1 MRIFSGIQ
9 PTGDKHLGNY
19 IGGFRQYAQ
28 TQEQGEA
35 FFCIVDLHSIT
46 VEHDPRDLHDR
57 TLDLFAMLLATGLDP
72 ERSTVFAQSH
82 VTAHAEAS
90 WLLSAVTSY
99 GQLGRMTQFK
109 DKADRREF
117 VSAGL
122 FTYPVL
128 MAGDILLYQTHRVPI
143 GDDQRQH
150 LELARDVAERFN
162 ARFGETFVVPEGIYP
177 EVGARIMDLQEP
189 TRKMS
194 TTGGTEQGTIK
205 LLDEPDAI
213 RKKFRSAV
221 TDSGREI
228 RRAPDKPGVGN
239 LIDILS
245 VATAAYAGG
254 GRGGVRGIGLRRP
267 QARRRRGRRR
277 AARPGARALPRA
289 SRRRAGASPP
299 PRRRRRQGPRRL
311 RADDRGDVR
320 ADGLR
325 EARDRMIKT
334 LAISAVVLAVAIVGG
349 VLHFTDADPVV
360 TFVVCGIALG
370 GVAWTIGIATESVG
384 ARYGPAVT
392 GALQSTLGN
401 LPELFIVLFALSAGE
416 LVVAQFSILG
426 SLFANALLV
435 LGLAIATGSARRA
448 DGTMSFGARLPNDTA
463 TLLLLAVF
471 LISILGLSDQVG
483 DSASHHQVEISVV
496 GAICLLIV
504 YAAWLV
510 GYLRS
515 DRTSE
520 AALVEPKHGA
530 LPFQAAIVLLAVSG
544 IAAAFVSDWFVHALD
559 PAVEAIGISKA
570 FTGLVI
576 VAIAG
581 NAVENVVAVQLAW
594 KGQNDL
600 AISVVKNSVAQIACF
615 LWPVLVILSLFF
627 AERLTFVV
635 EPVYLG
641 ALALTAIALWQ
652 VTGDGKA
659 VLFEGLALVSLYVVL
674 ATLVWFE

>member
-1 MRIFSGIQ
+1 
-9 PTGDKHLGNY
+9 
-19 IGGFRQYAQ
+19 
-28 TQEQGEA
+28 
-35 FFCIVDLHSIT
+35 
-46 VEHDPRDLHDR
+46 
-57 TLDLFAMLLATGLDP
+57 
-72 ERSTVFAQSH
+72 
-82 VTAHAEAS
+82 
-90 WLLSAVTSY
+90 
-99 GQLGRMTQFK
+99 
-109 DKADRREF
+109 
-117 VSAGL
+117 
-122 FTYPVL
+122 
-128 MAGDILLYQTHRVPI
+128 
-143 GDDQRQH
+143 
-150 LELARDVAERFN
+150 
-162 ARFGETFVVPEGIYP
+162 
-177 EVGARIMDLQEP
+177 
-189 TRKMS
+189 
-194 TTGGTEQGTIK
+194 
-205 LLDEPDAI
+205 
-213 RKKFRSAV
+213 
-221 TDSGREI
+221 
-228 RRAPDKPGVGN
+228 
-239 LIDILS
+239 
-245 VATAAYAGG
+245 
-254 GRGGVRGIGLRRP
+254 
-267 QARRRRGRRR
+267 
-277 AARPGARALPRA
+277 
-289 SRRRAGASPP
+289 
-299 PRRRRRQGPRRL
+299 
-311 RADDRGDVR
+311 
-320 ADGLR
+320 
-325 EARDRMIKT
+325 MIKT
-334 LAISAVVLAVAIVGG
+334 LAITAVVLAVAVVGG
-349 VLHFTDADPVV
+349 VLHFADADPVV

-435 LGLAIATGSARRA
+435 LGMAIAAGSTRQP

-496 GAICLLIV
+496 GAVCLLVV
-504 YAAWLV
+504 YGAWLI

-544 IAAAFVSDWFVHALD
+544 VAAAFVSDWFVHALD

-652 VTGDGKA
+652 VTGDGEA

>member
-1 MRIFSGIQ
+1 
-9 PTGDKHLGNY
+9 
-19 IGGFRQYAQ
+19 
-28 TQEQGEA
+28 
-35 FFCIVDLHSIT
+35 
-46 VEHDPRDLHDR
+46 
-57 TLDLFAMLLATGLDP
+57 
-72 ERSTVFAQSH
+72 
-82 VTAHAEAS
+82 
-90 WLLSAVTSY
+90 
-99 GQLGRMTQFK
+99 
-109 DKADRREF
+109 
-117 VSAGL
+117 VS
-122 FTYPVL
+122 
-128 MAGDILLYQTHRVPI
+128 
-143 GDDQRQH
+143 
-150 LELARDVAERFN
+150 
-162 ARFGETFVVPEGIYP
+162 
-177 EVGARIMDLQEP
+177 
-189 TRKMS
+189 
-194 TTGGTEQGTIK
+194 
-205 LLDEPDAI
+205 
-213 RKKFRSAV
+213 
-221 TDSGREI
+221 
-228 RRAPDKPGVGN
+228 
-239 LIDILS
+239 
-245 VATAAYAGG
+245 
-254 GRGGVRGIGLRRP
+254 
-267 QARRRRGRRR
+267 
-277 AARPGARALPRA
+277 
-289 SRRRAGASPP
+289 
-299 PRRRRRQGPRRL
+299 
-311 RADDRGDVR
+311 
-320 ADGLR
+320 
-325 EARDRMIKT
+325 KT
-334 LAISAVVLAVAIVGG
+334 LAISAAVMAVAVVGG
-349 VLHFTDADPVV
+349 ILHFADADPVV

-435 LGLAIATGSARRA
+435 LGLTIAAGSTRQP

-463 TLLLLAVF
+463 TLMLLAVF

-496 GAICLLIV
+496 GAICLLVV

-520 AALVEPKHGA
+520 AALVESKHGA
-530 LPFQAAIVLLAVSG
+530 LPFQVAIVLLAVSG

-581 NAVENVVAVQLAW
+581 NAVENVVAVQLAL

>member
-1 MRIFSGIQ
+1 
-9 PTGDKHLGNY
+9 
-19 IGGFRQYAQ
+19 
-28 TQEQGEA
+28 
-35 FFCIVDLHSIT
+35 
-46 VEHDPRDLHDR
+46 
-57 TLDLFAMLLATGLDP
+57 
-72 ERSTVFAQSH
+72 
-82 VTAHAEAS
+82 
-90 WLLSAVTSY
+90 
-99 GQLGRMTQFK
+99 
-109 DKADRREF
+109 
-117 VSAGL
+117 
-122 FTYPVL
+122 
-128 MAGDILLYQTHRVPI
+128 
-143 GDDQRQH
+143 
-150 LELARDVAERFN
+150 
-162 ARFGETFVVPEGIYP
+162 
-177 EVGARIMDLQEP
+177 
-189 TRKMS
+189 
-194 TTGGTEQGTIK
+194 
-205 LLDEPDAI
+205 
-213 RKKFRSAV
+213 
-221 TDSGREI
+221 
-228 RRAPDKPGVGN
+228 
-239 LIDILS
+239 
-245 VATAAYAGG
+245 
-254 GRGGVRGIGLRRP
+254 
-267 QARRRRGRRR
+267 
-277 AARPGARALPRA
+277 
-289 SRRRAGASPP
+289 
-299 PRRRRRQGPRRL
+299 
-311 RADDRGDVR
+311 
-320 ADGLR
+320 
-325 EARDRMIKT
+325 MIKT
-334 LAISAVVLAVAIVGG
+334 LAISAVVLAVAVVGG

-435 LGLAIATGSARRA
+435 LGLTVAAGSTRQP

-463 TLLLLAVF
+463 TLMLLAVF

-496 GAICLLIV
+496 GAICLLVV
-504 YAAWLV
+504 YGAWLV

-520 AALVEPKHGA
+520 AALVEPKHLA
-530 LPFQAAIVLLAVSG
+530 LPFQLAIVLLAVSG
-544 IAAAFVSDWFVHALD
+544 VAAAFVSDWFVHALD

-615 LWPVLVILSLFF
+615 LWPALVILSLFF